1 MRFSDDYSS
10 FDFLANMKL
19 FSAIWLAVS
28 ATIQGA
34 DLGDEFDLPALD
46 EHQKNALAAFQD
58 KKVFAEAWK
67 HAAEDLHKRYE
78 KIREKHSH
86 GGSSHSH
93 KRKIR
98 KVVYVDAD
106 DDN

>member
-1 MRFSDDYSS
+1 
-10 FDFLANMKL
+10 MKL
-19 FSAIWLAVS
+19 FSTFTLAVS
-28 ATIQGA
+28 AVVQGGE
-34 DLGDEFDLPALD
+34 LGDEFELPPLD
-46 EHQKNALAAFQD
+46 ERQKTALAAFQD

-86 GGSSHSH
+86 GQVGGGNH

>member
-1 MRFSDDYSS
+1 
-10 FDFLANMKL
+10 MKL
-19 FSAIWLAVS
+19 FLPLFFSLSAQLNA
-28 ATIQGA
+28 A
-34 DLGDEFDLPALD
+34 DLGDEFDLPPLD
-46 EHQKNALAAFQD
+46 EHRKSALAAFQD

-86 GGSSHSH
+86 GASGGHH

-98 KVVYVDAD
+98 KVVYVDAAED
-106 DDN
+106 DDNQ